1 MIYTNS
7 PSLTGTSYLVA
18 GLLGTELFELLFLTV
33 FCYLQFV
40 MVALAVFCAHL
51 QSLDIDHPHA
61 MAAILNIC
69 QVNIT
74 VYLFYLPLGMI
85 AGVHQPTWSPSFRL
99 CLCNCM

>member
-74 VYLFYLPLGMI
+74 VYLFTCHHTRHDCWC
-85 AGVHQPTWSPSFRL
+85 APTNMVAIVSLMF
-99 CLCNCM
+99 M